1 MKQNDNKQPNL
12 TLDAVLGYIRIGWW
26 VLPLEPRSKKPLAKL
41 VPNGVHGATN
51 DPAVAIDWWTRYPEA
66 NVGIAVKPSGLVVID
81 IDPRNGGFETME
93 RLEAQH
99 GALVSDVSAF
109 TGGGGEHRGFLAQ
122 DTHNLPGKLGPG
134 VDLKSDGY
142 ICVYPSIHPC
152 GKRYEWEA
160 SSDPLEGVLP
170 SMLPSWVRDLSR
182 TGPLLAATGNAAWAT
197 AMAGVAAGTAAA
209 AVQRTV
215 AITPEQQAEIGQA
228 LAAIPADDR
237 EVWLQVGMALQS
249 TGAQQWAFDAW
260 CQWAQQS
267 DKFEPQDQIRVWRSF
282 QAKGLDGITYR
293 TIFELSKQQGVVVA
307 PTAVV
312 LPAPIELPEPLE
324 EEQGEEPEPTPAHL
338 LRPPGVLGVACE
350 WINATAHKAQPM
362 FAVQAALAWGCAVLG
377 RRFVTTTDNWPSL
390 YFLNV
395 GKSASGKEHAKTAVE
410 RLLEHC
416 GMEGLIGP
424 AGYTSDSGLLS
435 TLGRQPSHITVID
448 EFGRV
453 LESASVRGNTRAQ
466 TTMRALMEVW
476 GRCSGVIRPAGY
488 STFGLSK
495 AEAQRTEDRSVR
507 NPALTLLALTTPEF
521 WETVG
526 SAAVRDGFLNRFLI
540 VESDIGRQVGEP
552 AQRIAPPEVL
562 ATWARAMHAATDGA
576 LGQTGNATLEPA
588 AQLVE
593 IDEAAHKAFRAFAAE
608 CIELMDRH
616 EADGLAEMLGRSAEM
631 AMRIALVCAV
641 ARCAEAAQVRVAVQD
656 AQWAIDYVRFH
667 SERTVARL
675 VATLFDSEFE
685 GVKLATEQFIE
696 RGKAKGAT
704 QAEIERGCRK
714 FRQSDDRQQKMIL
727 QSLAAVEK
735 VVRVTFQPH
744 SGRGRARDAW
754 VSVKHLPKE
763 AESD

>member
-1 MKQNDNKQPNL
+1 MKQQDGEEPKIK
-12 TLDAVLGYIRIGWW
+12 TVDVALGYIRIGWW

-51 DPAVAIDWWTRYPEA
+51 DPSVAIDWWTRYPDA
-66 NVGIAVKPSGLVVID
+66 NIGIAVKPSGLVVID

-99 GALVSDVSAF
+99 GRLLSDVSAF
-109 TGGGGEHRGFLAQ
+109 TGGGGEHGVFLSQ
-122 DTHNLPGKLGPG
+122 DTANLPGKLGPG

-142 ICVYPSIHPC
+142 ICGYPSIHPS

-160 SSDPLEGVLP
+160 SSDPLEGVVP

-182 TGPLLAATGNAAWAT
+182 GPAPVVASAAWSAAVAGHGAAT
-197 AMAGVAAGTAAA
+197 
-209 AVQRTV
+209 QR
-215 AITPEQQAEIGQA
+215 AISITPEQQAEIGQA
-228 LAAIPADDR
+228 LTAIPADSRD
-237 EVWLQVGMALQS
+237 VWLQVGMALQS
-249 TGAQQWAFDAW
+249 TGAQQWAYDTWCAW
-260 CQWAQQS
+260 SQQS
-267 DKFEPQDQIRVWRSF
+267 DKFDQQDQIRVWRSF
-282 QAKGLDGITYR
+282 AAQGLDGITYR
-293 TIFELSKQQGVVVA
+293 TIFELAKQGGLVVA
-307 PTAVV
+307 PSALA
-312 LPAPIELPEPLE
+312 LPAPIELPEPADDAPVAE
-324 EEQGEEPEPTPAHL
+324 ELPEPAPAHL
-338 LRPPGVLGVACE
+338 LRPPGVLGVACD

-362 FAVQAALAWGCAVLG
+362 FAVQAALAWGCTVLG

-390 YFLNV
+390 FFLNV

-435 TLGRQPSHITVID
+435 TLGRQPSHIAIVD

-476 GRCSGVIRPAGY
+476 GRCGGVIRPAGY

-540 VESDIGRQVGEP
+540 VESDIGRQVGEMV
-552 AQRIAPPEVL
+552 QRTAPPEVL
-562 ATWARAMHAATDGA
+562 ATWARAMHADTEGA

-588 AQLVE
+588 AQVVQ
-593 IDEAAHKAFRAFAAE
+593 IDQAAQALFRAFAAE
-608 CIELMDRH
+608 CIALMDTH
-616 EADGLAEMLGRSAEM
+616 EQDGLAEMFGRSAEM

-656 AQWAIDYVRFH
+656 AQWGIDYVRFH
-667 SERTVARL
+667 STRTAKRL
-675 VATLFDSEFE
+675 AQTLFDSEFE
-685 GVKLATEQFIE
+685 GVKLAVMQVI
-696 RGKAKGAT
+696 RKARSKGAT
-704 QAEIERGCRK
+704 QAEIDRGCRK
-714 FRQSDDRQQKMIL
+714 YRALDDRQQKMLL
-727 QSLAAVEK
+727 QSLAAVEEA
-735 VVRVTFQPH
+735 VRVTFQPH
-744 SGRGRARDAW
+744 SGRGKPREAW
-754 VSVKHLPKE
+754 VATEHMPKE